1 MATRRAKRRGGGG
14 YKGGQQK
21 MRATFWEKERGKLV
35 EAKGIG
41 EDWIE
46 IGALSLTNSIVIAR
60 MLVNNDKKYRDLS
73 ILY

>member
-1 MATRRAKRRGGGG
+1 MI
-14 YKGGQQK
+14 
-21 MRATFWEKERGKLV
+21 KERGKLV